1 MKKIILTVGL
11 PASGKTTWATQFV
24 KSNPDYVNIC
34 KDDLRLM
41 LHGTLQPKNQK
52 EKFVHEVQR
61 SLIWKAISL
70 DKNVILS
77 DTFLNLKTRNEI
89 FDIFSNKD
97 LFDVQ
102 IKDFRDVPVS
112 VCLERNEL
120 RKKKVPRNVILGM
133 YKSYR
138 DQFPEQEVQLPNF
151 HVKQDLFLKPAIICD
166 VDGTLAHMHGRSPYD
181 WSRVDEDI
189 CDHQVREILEFYSKN
204 GRNIIILSGRDGIC
218 YQETYNWLVYNNVPF
233 TLLLMRKEKDDR
245 ADHIIKEEIFRNEI
259 LPYYNVEA
267 VFDDRLSVC
276 QMWHRLGLKLFRLGD
291 PTADF

>member
-1 MKKIILTVGL
+1 
-11 PASGKTTWATQFV
+11 
-24 KSNPDYVNIC
+24 
-34 KDDLRLM
+34 
-41 LHGTLQPKNQK
+41 
-52 EKFVHEVQR
+52 
-61 SLIWKAISL
+61 
-70 DKNVILS
+70 
-77 DTFLNLKTRNEI
+77 
-89 FDIFSNKD
+89 
-97 LFDVQ
+97 
-102 IKDFRDVPVS
+102 
-112 VCLERNEL
+112 
-120 RKKKVPRNVILGM
+120 
-133 YKSYR
+133 
-138 DQFPEQEVQLPNF
+138 
-151 HVKQDLFLKPAIICD
+151 
-166 VDGTLAHMHGRSPYD
+166 MHGRSPYD